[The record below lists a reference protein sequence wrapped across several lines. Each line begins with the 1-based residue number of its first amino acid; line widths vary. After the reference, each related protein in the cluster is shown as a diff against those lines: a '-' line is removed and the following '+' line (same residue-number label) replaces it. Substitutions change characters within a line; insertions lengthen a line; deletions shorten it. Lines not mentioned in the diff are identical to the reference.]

1 MKNKKYKE
9 YQLNDN
15 QTISFVDSKG
25 YKQCLVIDHMLYKQ
39 LHNFEL
45 QDKKEMN
52 EYDRHIEHLE
62 QTEIALYKKTKNR
75 YVSLEDIVLT
85 KIINEKLYEAINKLP
100 SKQKRRLKM
109 YYFDDM
115 TLKEIGNLEK
125 CSPQAVSYSIECAI
139 KNLAKILNN

>member
-1 MKNKKYKE
+1 MKKNKYKE
-9 YQLNDN
+9 YQLNND

-25 YKQCLVIDHMLYKQ
+25 YKQRLVIDHMLYKQ

-62 QTEIALYKKTKNR
+62 QTEITLYKRTKNR
-75 YVSLEDIVLT
+75 YISLEDIVLT
-85 KIINEKLYEAINKLP
+85 KIINEKLHDEIDKLP
-100 SKQKRRLKM
+100 YKQKRRLKM

-115 TLKEIGNLEK
+115 TLKEIGYLEK

>member
-1 MKNKKYKE
+1 MFKERSPPIYLKLSKIGEETNMKNKKYKE

-85 KIINEKLYEAINKLP
+85 KIINEKLYEAIINYHRNK
-100 SKQKRRLKM
+100 
-109 YYFDDM
+109 
-115 TLKEIGNLEK
+115 KED
-125 CSPQAVSYSIECAI
+125 
-139 KNLAKILNN
+139 

>member
-1 MKNKKYKE
+1 MKKNKYKE
-9 YQLNDN
+9 YQLNND

-25 YKQCLVIDHMLYKQ
+25 YKQRLVIDHMLYNQ
-39 LHNFEL
+39 LHKFEL

-62 QTEIALYKKTKNR
+62 QTEITLYKRTKNR
-75 YVSLEDIVLT
+75 YISLEDIVLT
-85 KIINEKLYEAINKLP
+85 KIINEKLHDEIDKLP
-100 SKQKRRLKM
+100 YKQKRRLKM

-115 TLKEIGNLEK
+115 TLKEIGYLEK

>member
-25 YKQCLVIDHMLYKQ
+25 YKQRLVIDHMLYKQ

>member
-1 MKNKKYKE
+1 MKKNKYKE
-9 YQLNDN
+9 YQLNND

-25 YKQCLVIDHMLYKQ
+25 YKQCLVIDNMLYNQ
-39 LHNFEL
+39 LYKFEL
-45 QDKKEMN
+45 QNKKEMN

-62 QTEIALYKKTKNR
+62 QTEITLYKRTKNR
-75 YVSLEDIVLT
+75 YISLEDIVLT
-85 KIINEKLYEAINKLP
+85 KIINEKLHDEIDKLP
-100 SKQKRRLKM
+100 YKQKRRLKM

-115 TLKEIGNLEK
+115 TLKEIGYLEK

>member
-1 MKNKKYKE
+1 MKKNKYKE
-9 YQLNDN
+9 YQLNNN

-25 YKQCLVIDHMLYKQ
+25 YKQCLVIDNMLYNQ
-39 LHNFEL
+39 LYKFEL
-45 QDKKEMN
+45 QNKKEMN

-62 QTEIALYKKTKNR
+62 QTEITLYKRTKNR
-75 YVSLEDIVLT
+75 YISLEDIVLT
-85 KIINEKLYEAINKLP
+85 KIINEKLHDEIDKLP
-100 SKQKRRLKM
+100 YKQKRRLKM

-115 TLKEIGNLEK
+115 TLKEIGYLEK

>member
-1 MKNKKYKE
+1 MKKNKYKE
-9 YQLNDN
+9 YQLNND

-25 YKQCLVIDHMLYKQ
+25 YKQRLVINHMLYKQ

-62 QTEIALYKKTKNR
+62 QTEITLYKRTKNR
-75 YVSLEDIVLT
+75 YISLEDIVLT
-85 KIINEKLYEAINKLP
+85 KIINEKLHDEIDKLP
-100 SKQKRRLKM
+100 YKQKRRLKM

-115 TLKEIGNLEK
+115 TLKEIGYLEK